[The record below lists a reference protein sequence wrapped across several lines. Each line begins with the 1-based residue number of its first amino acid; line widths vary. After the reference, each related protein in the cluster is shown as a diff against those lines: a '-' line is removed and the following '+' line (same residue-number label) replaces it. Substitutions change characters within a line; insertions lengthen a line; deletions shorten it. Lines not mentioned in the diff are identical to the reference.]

1 MMCQAFPAMNP
12 RSTLPTFHPLR
23 FAFLW
28 QWFWGVPL
36 RSSGHRIYTALPQG
50 YFRSAFDS
58 ARRFARKNLATQII
72 IANERTRD
80 TLPPSRVQT
89 ESRKITITERGL
101 QEIRTGR
108 YGRVQLPS
116 QEEARYWLQQWREAA
131 MPKEEVAVRKNLVR
145 RKPPEVR
152 E

>member
-28 QWFWGVPL
+28 QWFWGVSL
-36 RSSGHRIYTALPQG
+36 RSSGHRIHTALPQG
-50 YFRSAFDS
+50 YFRFAFDS
-58 ARRFARKNLATQII
+58 ARGFARKILASQII
-72 IANERTRD
+72 IANERIRD
-80 TLPPSRVQT
+80 TLPPPRVQT

-116 QEEARYWLQQWREAA
+116 WKKPATGSNNGEKPLRPRKRLRNARTSFG
-131 MPKEEVAVRKNLVR
+131 
-145 RKPPEVR
+145 
-152 E
+152 

>member
-1 MMCQAFPAMNP
+1 MCQALSAMNP

-50 YFRSAFDS
+50 YFRFAFDS
-58 ARRFARKNLATQII
+58 ARRLAQKNLATQII
-72 IANERTRD
+72 IANEQTRD
-80 TLPPSRVQT
+80 TLPPSWVQT
-89 ESRKITITERGL
+89 ESRNTTITGRGPGD
-101 QEIRTGR
+101 IRTGR

-116 QEEARYWLQQWREAA
+116 QEEARYWLQKWREAA

>member
-1 MMCQAFPAMNP
+1 MSSLPQKPPVDSRKVKRLLEKYNP
-12 RSTLPTFHPLR
+12 RE
-23 FAFLW
+23 AYE
-28 QWFWGVPL
+28 
-36 RSSGHRIYTALPQG
+36 I
-50 YFRSAFDS
+50 
-58 ARRFARKNLATQII
+58 LAAQII
-72 IANERTRD
+72 LANERTRD
-80 TLPPSRVQT
+80 NLLPSRVQT

>member
-1 MMCQAFPAMNP
+1 
-12 RSTLPTFHPLR
+12 
-23 FAFLW
+23 
-28 QWFWGVPL
+28 VPGW
-36 RSSGHRIYTALPQG
+36 R
-50 YFRSAFDS
+50 
-58 ARRFARKNLATQII
+58 
-72 IANERTRD
+72 
-80 TLPPSRVQT
+80 SRVFL
-89 ESRKITITERGL
+89 SGIRLGLTIAERGL

>member
-1 MMCQAFPAMNP
+1 M
-12 RSTLPTFHPLR
+12 S
-23 FAFLW
+23 
-28 QWFWGVPL
+28 
-36 RSSGHRIYTALPQG
+36 ALPQKPVEAPKKIQKLLKK
-50 YFRSAFDS
+50 YN
-58 ARRFARKNLATQII
+58 AREAYDILAARII
-72 IANERTRD
+72 LANERIRD

-101 QEIRTGR
+101 QEIRIGR

-131 MPKEEVAVRKNLVR
+131 MPKEDVAVRKNLVR

>member
-1 MMCQAFPAMNP
+1 MSSLPLKPPAGQKKLEKLLEKYTP
-12 RSTLPTFHPLR
+12 RE
-23 FAFLW
+23 AYE
-28 QWFWGVPL
+28 
-36 RSSGHRIYTALPQG
+36 I
-50 YFRSAFDS
+50 
-58 ARRFARKNLATQII
+58 LAAQII
-72 IANERTRD
+72 LANEWTRD

-116 QEEARYWLQQWREAA
+116 QEEARYWLQQWHEAA

-145 RKPPEVR
+145 RKSPEMR